1 MSFTKITGDQKQYVI
16 DGGFTIVEDYNLA
29 SYDGDNYLYCK
40 VSDALVHVSTFYKEM
55 GNPSKYIS
63 ELTAPKPLKPC
74 IRRKR
79 KPKPKLEEVLEKLT
93 EAVEDLATPK
103 VKIEVAEL
111 RRQVEEYIKENSDKT
126 MDDLIKYLEEFY
138 RRDMTDYMDVIRSCK
153 WPNIQRVSFL
163 TWMDELDPEYGGGF
177 KMAFRIPSG
186 LKYISGDYAGGILQM
201 GDWGDIP
208 DEFRPKITSIV
219 KEKVIEQMK
228 QYNSD

>member
-1 MSFTKITGDQKQYVI
+1 MAFTRITGDQKQYVM
-16 DGGFTIVEDYNLA
+16 DGGFRIVDDYNLA

-40 VSDALVHVSTFYKEM
+40 VGEDLVHVPTFYNEM
-55 GNPSKYIS
+55 GNLKGYIS
-63 ELTAPKPLKPC
+63 ELTKPKPPKPC

-111 RRQVEEYIKENSDKT
+111 RKQVEEYIKQNGDKT

-138 RRDMTDYMDVIRSCK
+138 RRDMTDYMEVIRSCK
-153 WPNIQRVSFL
+153 WPNVKRVLFL
-163 TWMDELDPEYGGGF
+163 TWINELDPEYGGDF
-177 KMAFRIPSG
+177 RMAFRIPSG
-186 LKYISGDYAGGILQM
+186 LKYINGDYAGGILQM
-201 GDWGDIP
+201 GEWGDIP
-208 DEFRPKITSIV
+208 EEFHPEITKIVS
-219 KEKVIEQMK
+219 EKVIEQMK